1 LQLRQ
6 RLRESDLKKRKLSD
20 KESRKKEDKL
30 KKQLSKRN

>member
-20 KESRKKEDKL
+20 KESMKKEDKL

>member
-1 LQLRQ
+1 MQLRQ